1 MNKKEKAKFSFKMNI
16 LFIVVFLLFT
26 TLIIR
31 LFFVQIVNGEA
42 YQKGVASG
50 KCGFTTLRKCY
61 LLKKP
66 IFISRNR
73 LF

>member
-31 LFFVQIVNGEA
+31 LFFVQIVDGEV
-42 YQKGVASG
+42 YQREIG
-50 KCGFTTLRKCY
+50 KIETRETPVPRQNVDD
-61 LLKKP
+61 
-66 IFISRNR
+66 RDNQ
-73 LF
+73 

>member
-42 YQKGVASG
+42 YQKEIG
-50 KCGFTTLRKCY
+50 KTETRET
-61 LLKKP
+61 P
-66 IFISRNR
+66 VRQQHVDERDSQ
-73 LF
+73 